1 MVNGKFRKKKG
12 KSVFQVTPEILR
24 GDISI
29 DVYTN
34 TTAPTINAVDRQQ
47 KLDLLNAVGGI
58 ANGYAVAKQAG
69 VDIETILPLKKT
81 LRDLASD
88 YNLEVESNA
97 DQEDV
102 QEAKVKVLNELKAKM

>member
-1 MVNGKFRKKKG
+1 V
-12 KSVFQVTPEILR
+12 S
-24 GDISI
+24 
-29 DVYTN
+29 
-34 TTAPTINAVDRQQ
+34 
-47 KLDLLNAVGGI
+47 GI
-58 ANGYAVAKQAG
+58 AQGYALAKQSG

-102 QEAKVKVLNELKAKM
+102 QDAKKKLMEGLMAKM

>member
-1 MVNGKFRKKKG
+1 M
-12 KSVFQVTPEILR
+12 
-24 GDISI
+24 
-29 DVYTN
+29 YTN

-47 KLDLLNAVGGI
+47 KLDLLNAVGTI

-102 QEAKVKVLNELKAKM
+102 QARKVQLQQELMAKVGMLGQPTMQAQVEQTNPQP

>member
-1 MVNGKFRKKKG
+1 M
-12 KSVFQVTPEILR
+12 
-24 GDISI
+24 
-29 DVYTN
+29 
-34 TTAPTINAVDRQQ
+34 
-47 KLDLLNAVGGI
+47 
-58 ANGYAVAKQAG
+58 AKQSG

-102 QEAKVKVLNELKAKM
+102 QEAKMKLMNDLKAKAG

>member
-1 MVNGKFRKKKG
+1 M
-12 KSVFQVTPEILR
+12 LR

-47 KLDLLNAVGGI
+47 KLDLLNAVGTI
-58 ANGYAVAKQAG
+58 ANGYAVAKQSG
-69 VDIETILPLKKT
+69 VDVDTILPLKKT

-88 YNLEVESNA
+88 FNLEVETKN

-102 QEAKVKVLNELKAKM
+102 MEAKVKLMNDLKAKM